1 MKFGKMW
8 IHLNSDDFAAFI
20 VVIIAFH
27 NLRETSIV
35 VNLWRLCVTGLVFSF
50 QAPGEGEAGAQ
61 EGESMEAE

>member
-1 MKFGKMW
+1 MILLPSSSSLLFKLPF
-8 IHLNSDDFAAFI
+8 N
-20 VVIIAFH
+20 

-35 VNLWRLCVTGLVFSF
+35 VSLWRLCVTGLAFLF